1 MWRSEASLQEAV
13 LSFHPV
19 RPWDWTQII
28 RLGTSALPAEPSH
41 QPHSPSFETKKLVSM
56 KGEKL
61 SLLITST
68 ASEQDL
74 THLLN
79 DTGHS
84 GRYINKNKYR
94 RAEALCLWCL
104 EYPELSWSELYQKGF
119 KYLASCPNQGK
130 SSQALHF
137 FHLGRTVP
145 EFLTPS
151 WLHYKCRYL

>member
-1 MWRSEASLQEAV
+1 MWRSEAGLQEAV

-41 QPHSPSFETKKLVSM
+41 QPHSPSFETKKLVST
-56 KGEKL
+56 KGEKKL

-84 GRYINKNKYR
+84 GRCISKNKYR
-94 RAEALCLWCL
+94 RAEAMSLWCL
-104 EYPELSWSELYQKGF
+104 EYPELSWSELYLLGIRVSGF
-119 KYLASCPNQGK
+119 LSYPGQVKSGPSLRKNCTWISYTLLAP
-130 SSQALHF
+130 L
-137 FHLGRTVP
+137 
-145 EFLTPS
+145 
-151 WLHYKCRYL
+151 